1 MFNEILFLF
10 IFIIVL
16 MFSVFNLVRSCRV
29 LNNLDEE
36 EVDDIQSQN
45 EFSFSSSGY
54 SLYSASD
61 E

>member
-1 MFNEILFLF
+1 M
-10 IFIIVL
+10 
-16 MFSVFNLVRSCRV
+16 RSCRV

-61 E
+61 EWILYFMFIGMNNLYNEVDDI